1 MPKIN
6 KRAFLA
12 LWFFN
17 PVSSGIYLFKNFQ
30 HNTHIGPYLLLS
42 LFFGLSFV
50 VSTGDADSA
59 RYAADLRDYY
69 QNNINLLDALGGFYS
84 QEESK
89 LDIYQPLVTWVVSSF
104 TDNVH
109 VLFAIFATVF
119 GYFWFKSLIIIR
131 SHITVPF
138 SRLLLVSFLFLAFT
152 NPIWSINA
160 VRMWT
165 AVGVFFYGIVLYH
178 LEGNKKGYAFL
189 VLSLFVHFS
198 LIAAL
203 VLYIVY
209 VLLPNKNKTV
219 LFMIFILTF
228 YFGELNLEVLR
239 NYFEQLP
246 AFAQSKKSYL
256 NDEYAEEV
264 FSESSSMASHV
275 ILATAITQYSVVF
288 ITILMY
294 FFSVYKKKILDKHFN
309 AFFTMGLMF
318 ASFSNLAASVPS
330 GNRFIVLS
338 NLILI
343 ASFVLFLNQKI
354 FIPVIIKNLL
364 IVSIGFVLIF
374 NVREALD
381 YIGIF
386 FFIGNPIINW
396 FIVDTPL
403 IDFIK
408 SLL

>member
-1 MPKIN
+1 MPKIDN
-6 KRAFLA
+6 KTFLS
-12 LWFFN
+12 LWLFN
-17 PVSSGIYLFKNFQ
+17 PFISGIYLFKNFK
-30 HNTHIGPYLLLS
+30 HNTRIGPYLLLS

-59 RYAADLRDYY
+59 RYAADLQSYY
-69 QNNINLLDALGGFYS
+69 QDNISLSDALGGFYN
-84 QEESK
+84 EEDTK
-89 LDIYQPLVTWVVSSF
+89 LDVYQPLITWFVSVF

-109 VLFAIFATVF
+109 ILFAIFALVF

-138 SRLLLVSFLFLAFT
+138 TGLILISFLFLAFT

-160 VRMWT
+160 ARMWT
-165 AVGVFFYGIVLYH
+165 AVGIFFYGILLCH
-178 LEGNKKGYAFL
+178 LQGNKKGYIFL

-198 LIAAL
+198 LIAPL
-203 VLYIVY
+203 ILYIVY
-209 VLLPNKNKTV
+209 ILLPVKNKTI
-219 LFMIFILTF
+219 LFTIFLLTF

-239 NYFEQLP
+239 DYFEQLP
-246 AFAQSKKSYL
+246 SFAQSKKSYL

-264 FSESSSMASHV
+264 FSENSHMASHV
-275 ILATAITQYSVVF
+275 ILAKAITKYSVVF
-288 ITILMY
+288 ITVLMY
-294 FFSVYKKKILDKHFN
+294 FLSVYKKKVVNAQFN
-309 AFFTMGLMF
+309 AFFTMGLLF

-330 GNRFIVLS
+330 GSRFIVLS

-343 ASFVLFLNQKI
+343 VSFILFLNQKI
-354 FIPVIIKNLL
+354 ILPLIIKNLL
-364 IVSIGFVLIF
+364 TVCIAFVLIF

-386 FFIGNPIINW
+386 FFIGNPIVNW

-408 SLL
+408 SLI